1 MRVEKIRKSLNDLA
15 RANNLTLSE
24 RQVLLNIAKGES
36 VQTVANRTGK
46 SIKTIS
52 TQKRNAYKKMGV
64 KNDVLFIYH
73 LFDI

>member
-1 MRVEKIRKSLNDLA
+1 MHIEKIRKKLNFLA
-15 RANNLTLSE
+15 RVNYLTLSE

-36 VQTVANRTGK
+36 VQSIASRTGK

-64 KNDVLFIYH
+64 KNDILFIYH